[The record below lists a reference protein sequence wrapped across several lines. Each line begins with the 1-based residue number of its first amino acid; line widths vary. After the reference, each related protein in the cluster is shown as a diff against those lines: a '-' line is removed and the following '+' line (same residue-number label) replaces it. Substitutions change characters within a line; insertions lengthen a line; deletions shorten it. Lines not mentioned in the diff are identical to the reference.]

1 MDIAGAG
8 RLSRSAAAQP
18 EHPRRWAAR
27 CARCKGGRMTR
38 HAASMPTLC
47 IENLQVTYALAGGPV
62 EAVRDVS
69 LTVASRECLGIV
81 GESGSGKT
89 QVFMAAMGL
98 LAKNAQASGSVRF
111 DGREILGL
119 APKALNRIRG
129 SELTM
134 IFQDPMSSLTPHL
147 RIGVQLAEVLVTHRG
162 FSWRD
167 AMRAAR
173 FILERVR
180 VPEPQRRLRQYPHE
194 LSGGMRQRVMIGM
207 SLLCEPKLLIA
218 DEPTSALDVTV
229 QAHIID
235 LFRAMREESRM
246 AIVLISHDLGVVA
259 GLADRIIVMYGG
271 RVVESGR
278 ARHILQRAE
287 HPYTA
292 ELLKFVPDLKG
303 PRLDRM
309 PSLAG
314 QAPSP
319 SSIERGCA
327 FAPRCPRADA
337 RCRVERPLLR
347 EFPAAAHQVAC
358 HFPLSS

>member
-1 MDIAGAG
+1 
-8 RLSRSAAAQP
+8 
-18 EHPRRWAAR
+18 
-27 CARCKGGRMTR
+27 MTR

-229 QAHIID
+229 QAQIMEV
-235 LFRAMREESRM
+235 LRAVRLEAAMGM
-246 AIVLISHDLGVVA
+246 VLISHDLGVVA
-259 GLADRIIVMYGG
+259 GLADRILVMYAG
-271 RVVESGR
+271 RVVEASPAGDL
-278 ARHILQRAE
+278 LQRPH

-292 ELLKFVPDLKG
+292 LLLQCVPNLRTA
-303 PRLDRM
+303 RLERM
-309 PSLAG
+309 PCLPG
-314 QAPSP
+314 QALGAGVR
-319 SSIERGCA
+319 ERGCA
-327 FAPRCPRADA
+327 FAPRCPRATEQ
-337 RCRVERPLLR
+337 CRSEQPPLRSLHQS
-347 EFPAAAHQVAC
+347 AQVAC
-358 HFPLSS
+358 HHPLSQ